1 MWKFLVHTKSK
12 TNSKIRAVV
21 LLVSIQIPSTMKI
34 MNENLIRI
42 NFTPQE
48 PGLYFVNLFNDDQ
61 LVEGIHMI

>member
-1 MWKFLVHTKSK
+1 
-12 TNSKIRAVV
+12 
-21 LLVSIQIPSTMKI
+21 MKI